1 MSSIQP
7 TTASPKAYE
16 TKEKAEII
24 AINQLLSA
32 QSAVQRIDWCLN
44 NLPQKYAIAS
54 SFGVQSAVMLHL
66 MTQQYPNIPV
76 LLVDTGYMFA
86 ETYQF
91 IDQLTERLNLNLHV
105 LRSDISSAWQEAR
118 YGQLWQQGL
127 QGLDRYNELNKVKP
141 LQQALENLEIATW
154 FSGMRRV
161 QAKSRQHLNLLA
173 HKNNRFKVHP
183 IADWSNRD
191 VHLYLKDNNL
201 PYHPLWEKGYVSIGD
216 VHTTVPLTAGMSE
229 EQTRFHGLKREC
241 GIYEI

>member
-1 MSSIQP
+1 MIMSLLQP
-7 TTASPKAYE
+7 TSEPIDKILQANLLLKSKAPQE
-16 TKEKAEII
+16 RI
-24 AINQLLSA
+24 A
-32 QSAVQRIDWCLN
+32 WCLE
-44 NLPQKYAIAS
+44 NLPGKHAIAS

-66 MTQQYPNIPV
+66 MTQQYPDIPV

-91 IDQLTERLNLNLHV
+91 IDQLTTRLNLNLHV
-105 LRSDISSAWQEAR
+105 FRSDISSAWQEAR

-127 QGLDRYNELNKVKP
+127 QGIERYNEINKVKP
-141 LQQALENLEIATW
+141 LQQALEKLEVATW

-161 QAKSRQHLNLLA
+161 QAKSRENLELLTT
-173 HKNNRFKVHP
+173 KNNRYKVHP

-191 VHLYLKDNNL
+191 VHIYLKENSL

-216 VHTTVPLTAGMSE
+216 VHTTVPLTAGMTE